1 MRKYFLAILII
12 FSATSLPAQIPDSG
26 SFILHKFQQAIGR
39 ETFTTDRQG
48 SIETW
53 KVDFSFT
60 DRGTK
65 VALKAAMTTTGIYPT
80 ILSIKGRTSRLTR
93 IDDSLAIDGDTVRVK
108 VNDSSYSTT
117 LPRFAFPVTG
127 YAPVTFQMLLV
138 QYWKQYGQP
147 ASIPLLPFGTANIR
161 IDGYDTLWW
170 DKLHPLVLQRIVIG
184 GLIWGNEFLWF
195 DQAGH
200 LACMIGIDA
209 EFDKFEATDPGWE
222 PALPWLLNKAAVY
235 GMRLFPGAH
244 GQSGNLALT
253 GGTLIDV
260 VGGHSIPNAT
270 VLVSNGR
277 IVSAGT
283 GIAIPAGYTQ
293 KDVTGKT
300 ILPGLWDMH
309 AHFEQVEWGPA
320 YIGAG
325 ITTVRDCGNEFDF
338 INAVKQSI
346 DAGEGIGPHI
356 LKAGLIDGHG
366 PMALGVV
373 QAGDAEEAV
382 KAVDRY
388 KANGFVQIKIYSS
401 VKPEV
406 VKAICDEAHRVGLT
420 VTGHIPEGMNLLQ
433 GVDSGMD
440 MVNHIPFV
448 AAVLHKGKDFSIDF
462 SDPKN
467 AEVIRFLKDHHTVVD
482 PTLAVYEI
490 EMRSLQD
497 SITRIEPNYY
507 TLPPVIQ
514 TLYVNSGTNPKTAA
528 FGQVIF
534 RSWESIVKALHENG
548 IPIVTGT
555 DECLPGYSLYR
566 ELELYVQAGLTPMEA
581 LRAATIVP
589 ARVMKMDD
597 RTGSVTAGKTADLIV
612 VDGDP
617 LQDISQIR
625 KVSLVIKE
633 GVVYDPVAV
642 HRLVGFNL

>member
-1 MRKYFLAILII
+1 MRKYLLAILITLT
-12 FSATSLPAQIPDSG
+12 AASLRAQIPDTG
-26 SFILHKFQQAIGR
+26 SFILHKFAQAIGR
-39 ETFTTDRQG
+39 ESYTITHEGTN
-48 SIETW
+48 ETCN
-53 KVDFSFT
+53 VDFLFT
-60 DRGTK
+60 DRSTK
-65 VALKAAMTTTGIYPT
+65 VPLKASLRTTNDLQPLALAI
-80 ILSIKGRTSRLTR
+80 SGRSSRMTR
-93 IDDSLAIDGDTVRVK
+93 INDSITISGSNVRIK
-108 VNDSSYSTT
+108 VNDSAYSAA
-117 LPRFAFPVTG
+117 LPPMAFPVTG
-127 YAPVTFQMLLV
+127 YAPVTFQMLLLE
-138 QYWKQYGQP
+138 YWKLNGRP
-147 ASIPLLPFGTANIR
+147 SAIPLLPSGSVTIR
-161 IDGYDTLWW
+161 RDGIDTLWEG
-170 DKLHPLVLQRIVIG
+170 HPIYLERYVIS
-184 GLIWGNEFLWF
+184 GLIWGNEFVWTDL
-195 DQAGH
+195 DGQ
-200 LACMIGIDA
+200 LACLVSIDA
-209 EFDKFEATDPGWE
+209 EFDKFEATGPHWE
-222 PALPWLLNKAAVY
+222 SALPGLLKKAAVY

-260 VGGHSIPNAT
+260 VGGHSTPNAT

-283 GIAIPAGYTQ
+283 GIAIPSGYTR

-325 ITTVRDCGNEFDF
+325 ITTVRDCGNEFEF

-356 LKAGLIDGHG
+356 LKAGIIDGHG
-366 PMALGVV
+366 PMALGII
-373 QAGDAEEAV
+373 QAGDASEAV

-420 VTGHIPEGMNLLQ
+420 VTGHIPEGMTLLQ

-440 MVNHIPFV
+440 MVNHIPYV

-467 AEVIRFLKDHHTVVD
+467 VEVIRFLKDHHTVVD

-490 EMRSLQD
+490 GMRSLQD

-528 FGQVIF
+528 FERVIF
-534 RSWESIVKALHENG
+534 RSWQSIVKALQENG

-589 ARVMKMDD
+589 ARVMKMED

-625 KVSLVIKE
+625 KVSLVIKD

>member
-1 MRKYFLAILII
+1 MRKYLFAILFTCPAIG
-12 FSATSLPAQIPDSG
+12 LHAQIPDTG
-26 SFILHKFQQAIGR
+26 SFILHKFAQAIGR
-39 ETFTTDRQG
+39 ETYARQG
-48 SIETW
+48 DAW
-53 KVDFSFT
+53 NVDFLFT
-60 DRGTK
+60 DRSSK
-65 VALKAAMTTTGIYPT
+65 VPLKASLRTTNDLHPLSLTIRGQTSRMTTINDSISITG
-80 ILSIKGRTSRLTR
+80 SNAR
-93 IDDSLAIDGDTVRVK
+93 IK
-108 VNDSSYSTT
+108 VNDSAYSAA
-117 LPRFAFPVTG
+117 LPRLAFPVTG
-127 YAPVTFQMLLV
+127 YAPVTFQMLLLE
-138 QYWKQYGQP
+138 YWRRNGEP
-147 ASIPLLPFGTANIR
+147 STLPLLPSGSVTIR
-161 IDGYDTLWW
+161 QDGFDTLSG
-170 DKLHPLVLQRIVIG
+170 DKPLVLRRYVVG
-184 GLIWGNEFLWF
+184 GLIWGNELVWTGLDGRLFCLVS
-195 DQAGH
+195 
-200 LACMIGIDA
+200 IDA
-209 EFDKFEATDPGWE
+209 EFDKFEATL
-222 PALPWLLNKAAVY
+222 PAYEDILPQLLKRAAIY
-235 GMRLFPGAH
+235 GMRLFPRLH

-283 GIAIPAGYTQ
+283 GVAIPAGYTK

-356 LKAGLIDGHG
+356 LKAGIIDGHG
-366 PMALGVV
+366 PMALGVI
-373 QAGDAEEAV
+373 QAGDPVEAV
-382 KAVDRY
+382 TAVDRY

-401 VKPEV
+401 VKPAV

-420 VTGHIPEGMNLLQ
+420 VTGHIPEGMTLLA
-433 GVDSGMD
+433 GVDSGMN

-448 AAVLHKGKDFSIDF
+448 AAVLHRNKDFSIDF

-467 AEVIRFLKDHHTVVD
+467 VEVIRFLKEHHTVVD

-490 EMRSLQD
+490 AYRSLDD
-497 SITRIEPNYY
+497 SITRIEPNYH

-514 TLYVNSGTNPKTAA
+514 ALYVNSGLPAKRAA
-528 FGQVIF
+528 FYRPLF
-534 RSWESIVKALHENG
+534 LSWLSIVKALQENG
-548 IPIVTGT
+548 IPIVAGT
-555 DECLPGYSLYR
+555 DETIPGYSLYR
-566 ELELYVQAGLTPMEA
+566 ELELYVQAGLTPLEA
-581 LRAATIVP
+581 IRAATIVP
-589 ARVMKMDD
+589 ARVMQLEDQ
-597 RTGSVTAGKTADLIV
+597 TGSVTAGKTADLIV

-617 LQDISQIR
+617 LQDISQLR
-625 KVSLVIKE
+625 KVGLVIKD